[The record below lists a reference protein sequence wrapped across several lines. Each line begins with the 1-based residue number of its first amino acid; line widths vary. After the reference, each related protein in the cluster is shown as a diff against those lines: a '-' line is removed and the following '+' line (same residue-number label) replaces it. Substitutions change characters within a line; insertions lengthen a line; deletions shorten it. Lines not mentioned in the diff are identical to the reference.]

1 MTCNVIVCHSKQVK
15 QEPTT
20 TTDEEPYQG
29 YYFPLHFMARSE
41 DVPEMSTPEGSADN
55 PQESQQSEEFPPAI
69 LNVPAPRDF
78 IKGYKLGNIPVAD
91 ALIPANLPPDA
102 LEIIGRGLRYLG
114 AEEDDFYGIHFA
126 YASGQIPGNNLLP

>member
-1 MTCNVIVCHSKQVK
+1 VK

-29 YYFPLHFMARSE
+29 YYIPLHFMAQ
-41 DVPEMSTPEGSADN
+41 EMSTPEGSEGN
-55 PQESQQSEEFPPAI
+55 PQQSQQSEEFRPAI

-78 IKGYKLGNIPVAD
+78 IKDYKVGNIPVAD

-102 LEIIGRGLRYLG
+102 LELIGRGLRYLG
-114 AEEDDFYGIHFA
+114 AEDDDFSGIHFA

>member
-20 TTDEEPYQG
+20 TTDEEPDQG
-29 YYFPLHFMARSE
+29 YYIPLHFMAT
-41 DVPEMSTPEGSADN
+41 EMSTPEGSEDN
-55 PQESQQSEEFPPAI
+55 PQQSQQSEEFPPAI
-69 LNVPAPRDF
+69 LNFPAPRDF
-78 IKGYKLGNIPVAD
+78 IKDYKLGNMPVQD

-114 AEEDDFYGIHFA
+114 AEENDFYRIHFA

>member
-29 YYFPLHFMARSE
+29 YYIPLHFMAQ
-41 DVPEMSTPEGSADN
+41 EMSTPEGSADN
-55 PQESQQSEEFPPAI
+55 PQQAQQSQQPVDFPPAI
-69 LNVPAPRDF
+69 LAVPAPRDF
-78 IKGYKLGNIPVAD
+78 IKGYKLGNIAVAD

-114 AEEDDFYGIHFA
+114 AEDDDFSGIHFA

>member
-1 MTCNVIVCHSKQVK
+1 VK

-29 YYFPLHFMARSE
+29 YYIPLHFMAQ
-41 DVPEMSTPEGSADN
+41 EMSTPEGSADN
-55 PQESQQSEEFPPAI
+55 PQQSQQSEEFPPAI

-78 IKGYKLGNIPVAD
+78 IKDYKLGNIAVAD
-91 ALIPANLPPDA
+91 ALIPSNLPPDA

-114 AEEDDFYGIHFA
+114 AAENDYYGIHFA

>member
-1 MTCNVIVCHSKQVK
+1 VK

-29 YYFPLHFMARSE
+29 YYIPLHFMAQ
-41 DVPEMSTPEGSADN
+41 EMSTPEGSADN
-55 PQESQQSEEFPPAI
+55 PQQSQQSSSEFPPAI
-69 LNVPAPRDF
+69 LNVPAPREF
-78 IKGYKLGNIPVAD
+78 IKKYKVGNIPVAD

-114 AEEDDFYGIHFA
+114 AEDDDFSGIHFA